1 MEKGKL
7 YVVATPIGNLGDIS
21 FRAVEILKSLP
32 FVLAEDTRESIKLFR
47 KYEINSK
54 LISYRDQN
62 HDKMI
67 EKIKEKLDLGIN
79 LGLISDSGTPLI
91 SDPGFKLV
99 RELRELGYVIE
110 SIPGASAVISALS
123 VSGLPTDKFIYLGF
137 LIKSLERRKDILKRY
152 FSLGNTVIIYES
164 PNRLLSLLNQ
174 INDICPENSTVI
186 ARDLTK
192 MREEILS
199 GSASEIERILKQRSF
214 DQHPHGEYVVLVYP
228 LSQKE

>member
-1 MEKGKL
+1 MDKGKL
-7 YVVATPIGNLGDIS
+7 YVIATPIGNLGDIS
-21 FRAVEILKSLP
+21 FRAIEILKSLP
-32 FVLAEDTRESIKLFR
+32 FVLAEDTRESIKLFK
-47 KYEINSK
+47 KYGINTQ

-62 HDKMI
+62 HDRII
-67 EKIKEKLDLGIN
+67 EKIKEKLDMGLN

-123 VSGLPTDKFIYLGF
+123 ISGLPTDKFIFLGF
-137 LIKSLERRKDILKRY
+137 LPKSIDRRKDILRRY

-164 PNRLLSLLNQ
+164 PNRLLSLLS
-174 INDICPENSTVI
+174 IVNDICPKNLTVI

-192 MREEILS
+192 MREEVLS
-199 GSASEIERILKQRSF
+199 GDAKGLEDILLKREF
-214 DQHPHGEYVVLVYP
+214 DKHPHGEYVVMVYP
-228 LSQKE
+228 LS

>member
-47 KYEINSK
+47 KYEINS
-54 LISYRDQN
+54 
-62 HDKMI
+62 
-67 EKIKEKLDLGIN
+67 KLDLGIN

>member
-7 YVVATPIGNLGDIS
+7 YVIATPIGNLGDIS

-32 FVLAEDTRESIKLFR
+32 FVLAEDTRESIKLLR
-47 KYEINSK
+47 KYEINTQ

-62 HDKMI
+62 HDRII
-67 EKIKEKLDLGIN
+67 EKVKEKLDIGLN

-123 VSGLPTDKFIYLGF
+123 ISGLPTDRFVFLGF
-137 LIKSLERRKDILKRY
+137 LTKSKERRKDILKRY

-164 PNRLLSLLNQ
+164 PNRLLSLLNT
-174 INDICPENSTVI
+174 INNICPENLTVV

-192 MREEILS
+192 MREEVLS
-199 GSASEIERILKQRSF
+199 GSSKELEEILLKREF
-214 DQHPHGEYVVLVYP
+214 DKHPHGEYVVMVYP
-228 LSQKE
+228 ISEKE

>member
-1 MEKGKL
+1 MGKGKL
-7 YVVATPIGNLGDIS
+7 YVVATPIGNLGDVS

-47 KYEINSK
+47 KYEINSR

-62 HDKMI
+62 HDKII
-67 EKIKEKLDLGIN
+67 EKIKEKLDMGIN

-99 RELRELGYVIE
+99 RELRELGYTIE

-123 VSGLPTDKFIYLGF
+123 ISGLPTDRFIYLGF
-137 LIKSLERRKDILKRY
+137 LTKSLEKRKEILKKY
-152 FSLGNTVIIYES
+152 FSLGNTVVIYES
-164 PNRLLSLLNQ
+164 PNRLLSLLSQ

-192 MREEILS
+192 MREEVLCGNSKELEAIL
-199 GSASEIERILKQRSF
+199 LKREF
-214 DQHPHGEYVVLVYP
+214 EKHPHGEYVVMVYP
-228 LSQKE
+228 ISL

>member
-7 YVVATPIGNLGDIS
+7 YVIATPIGNLGDVS
-21 FRAVEILKSLP
+21 YRAVEILKSLP

-47 KYEINSK
+47 KYDINSK

-62 HDKMI
+62 HDRMI
-67 EKIKEKLDLGIN
+67 EKIKEKLDIGLN

-99 RELRELGYVIE
+99 RELRGLGYVIE

-123 VSGLPTDKFIYLGF
+123 ISGLPTDRFIFLGF
-137 LIKSLERRKDILKRY
+137 LTKSLERRKYILSKY
-152 FSLGNTVIIYES
+152 FSLGNTVIVYES
-164 PNRLLSLLNQ
+164 PNRLLSLLNT
-174 INDICPENSTVI
+174 INDISPKNLTVI

-192 MREEILS
+192 MREEVLS
-199 GSASEIERILKQRSF
+199 GNAKELEDILLQREF
-214 DQHPHGEYVVLVYP
+214 DKHPHGEYVVMVYP
-228 LSQKE
+228 ISEKE